1 MQARSVT
8 VNALVTRFLALLP
21 SGQLPAPCFPVPEA
35 GQRPD
40 RTAVAALHAF
50 GVDDTL
56 HTLSLQQ
63 WVNAE
68 GGGIEN
74 QPSQF
79 NVSMR
84 LPRRRCRT
92 PSLRPAGA

>member
-1 MQARSVT
+1 
-8 VNALVTRFLALLP
+8 
-21 SGQLPAPCFPVPEA
+21 VPEA
-35 GQRPD
+35 GQRPY

-68 GGGIEN
+68 GDGIETSL
-74 QPSQF
+74 PSSVFRYTFLGASAEHHPQDRS
-79 NVSMR
+79 VPDDSR
-84 LPRRRCRT
+84 KCALT
-92 PSLRPAGA
+92 SLRCV

>member
-1 MQARSVT
+1 MTS
-8 VNALVTRFLALLP
+8 FLALLP
-21 SGQLPAPCFPVPEA
+21 SGRLPAPCFPGPES

-68 GGGIEN
+68 GGGIETSL
-74 QPSQF
+74 PS
-79 NVSMR
+79 SMFR
-84 LPRRRCRT
+84 YTFLG
-92 PSLRPAGA
+92 AGAEHHP